1 MAIMKLVVFD
11 VDGTL
16 VDSQAHISK
25 AMRLS
30 FERHG
35 LPAPEISQVRS
46 IIGLSLLEAIQK
58 IVPEGSKTLYKKL
71 IDTYVECFISLRES
85 PGYAPS
91 PLFYGIRDLLDRLA
105 ISGTYL
111 LGIATGK
118 GRRGLDYIIE
128 SHCLGDYFSTI
139 QTADNH
145 PSKPHP
151 SMLYSTLDET
161 GVFSKDAVI
170 IGDTSY
176 DMDMGE
182 AAKFHRIG
190 VSWGYHSS
198 KIMRP
203 KSDFYVSSPAEIDGI
218 LKSIWNDT

>member
-1 MAIMKLVVFD
+1 MKLVVFD

-58 IVPEGSKTLYKKL
+58 IAPEGSKTLYKKL

-128 SHCLGDYFSTI
+128 SHCLGDYF
-139 QTADNH
+139 
-145 PSKPHP
+145 
-151 SMLYSTLDET
+151 
-161 GVFSKDAVI
+161 
-170 IGDTSY
+170 
-176 DMDMGE
+176 
-182 AAKFHRIG
+182 
-190 VSWGYHSS
+190 
-198 KIMRP
+198 
-203 KSDFYVSSPAEIDGI
+203 
-218 LKSIWNDT
+218 

>member
-1 MAIMKLVVFD
+1 MKLVVFD

-16 VDSQAHISK
+16 VDSQAHISN
-25 AMRLS
+25 AMGLA

-35 LPAPEISQVRS
+35 LPIPKKSQVRS
-46 IIGLSLLEAIQK
+46 IIGLSLTEALQK
-58 IVPEGSKTLYKKL
+58 MVPEGSEILHKK
-71 IDTYVECFISLRES
+71 IVDSYVECFRSLRES
-85 PGYAPS
+85 SEYEPS
-91 PLFYGIRDLLDRLA
+91 PLFHGIRGLLDRL
-105 ISGTYL
+105 SVSEKYL

-118 GRRGLDYIIE
+118 GRGGLDYIIE
-128 SHCLGDYFSTI
+128 SHSLGHYFSTI

-151 SMLYSTLDET
+151 SMLYSALDET
-161 GVFSKDAVI
+161 GLLSENAVI

-182 AAKFHRIG
+182 AANFNKVG

-198 KIMRP
+198 EIMIPR
-203 KSDFYVSSPAEIDGI
+203 SDFYVSFPDEIDGI
-218 LKSIWNDT
+218 LKNIWSDI

>member
-35 LPAPEISQVRS
+35 LRAPETSHVKS
-46 IIGLSLLEAIQK
+46 IIGLSLAEALQK
-58 IVPEGSKTLYKKL
+58 MVPEGSHILYKKL

-85 PGYAPS
+85 PGYEPS
-91 PLFYGIRDLLDRLA
+91 PLFYGIRDLLDRLSV
-105 ISGTYL
+105 SGKYL

-128 SHCLGDYFSTI
+128 SHFLDHYFSTI

-161 GVFSKDAVI
+161 GLCPEDAVI

-182 AAKFHRIG
+182 AAKFNRIG

-198 KIMRP
+198 EIMIP
-203 KSDFYVSSPAEIDGI
+203 KSDFYVNSPDEIDDI
-218 LKSIWNDT
+218 LKNMWNDI